1 MVTRWADADF
11 PIVAT
16 NDGVAYLDADWRVTV
31 RLSVFDVV
39 RSSVFVVPAGF
50 SSDGASVPRALWW
63 LCGDPMERPRLY
75 AALLHDWL
83 YTTGVVS
90 RAEADAIY
98 YAMLRHFGYSP
109 MDASVNYLAVRL
121 FGSRHYGRR
130 AA

>member
-1 MVTRWADADF
+1 MKTKWADADF
-11 PIVAT
+11 PVVAT
-16 NDGVAYLDADWRVTV
+16 NDGIAYLDDDWRV
-31 RLSVFDVV
+31 SV
-39 RSSVFVVPAGF
+39 RSSVFVVPADF
-50 SSDGASVPRALWW
+50 SSDGASVPHALWW

-75 AALLHDWL
+75 AAMLHDWL

-109 MDASVNYLAVRL
+109 VDASVNYLAVRL

-130 AA
+130 A

>member
-1 MVTRWADADF
+1 MKTRWADADF

-16 NDGVAYLDADWRVTV
+16 NDGVAYLDANWRV
-31 RLSVFDVV
+31 SV
-39 RSSVFVVPAGF
+39 RSSVFVVPADF
-50 SSDGASVPRALWW
+50 SSDGASVPRSLRW

-109 MDASVNYLAVRL
+109 VDASVNYLAVRL

>member
-1 MVTRWADADF
+1 MKTKWADADF
-11 PIVAT
+11 PVVAT
-16 NDGVAYLDADWRVTV
+16 NDGIAYLDDDWRV
-31 RLSVFDVV
+31 SVF
-39 RSSVFVVPAGF
+39 RPKFSAEFVVPADF

-75 AALLHDWL
+75 AAMLHDWL

-109 MDASVNYLAVRL
+109 VDASVNYLAVRL

-130 AA
+130 A

>member
-1 MVTRWADADF
+1 MKTKWADADF
-11 PIVAT
+11 PVVAT
-16 NDGVAYLDADWRVTV
+16 NDGIAYLDDDWHV
-31 RLSVFDVV
+31 SV
-39 RSSVFVVPAGF
+39 RSSVFVVPADF

-75 AALLHDWL
+75 AAMLHDWL

-109 MDASVNYLAVRL
+109 VGASVNYLAVRL

-130 AA
+130 A

>member
-1 MVTRWADADF
+1 MKTKWADADF
-11 PIVAT
+11 PVVAT
-16 NDGVAYLDADWRVTV
+16 NDGIAYLDEDWRV
-31 RLSVFDVV
+31 SV
-39 RSSVFVVPAGF
+39 RSSVLVVPADF
-50 SSDGASVPRALWW
+50 SSDGASVPRALQW

-109 MDASVNYLAVRL
+109 VDASVNYLAVRL

-130 AA
+130 S

>member
-1 MVTRWADADF
+1 MKSKWADASF
-11 PIVAT
+11 PITTTYRGVAT
-16 NDGVAYLDADWRVTV
+16 VMEEWHVAV
-31 RLSVFDVV
+31 RGHEFAVPVG
-39 RSSVFVVPAGF
+39 FV
-50 SSDGASVPRALWW
+50 SDGASVPRALRW

-90 RAEADAIY
+90 RAEADAVY

-109 MDASVNYLAVRL
+109 VDASVNYLAVRL

>member
-16 NDGVAYLDADWRVTV
+16 NDGVAYLDADWRV
-31 RLSVFDVV
+31 SV
-39 RSSVFVVPAGF
+39 RSSVFVVPADF

-90 RAEADAIY
+90 RAEADTVY

-109 MDASVNYLAVRL
+109 VNASVNYLAVRL

>member
-1 MVTRWADADF
+1 MKTKWADADF
-11 PIVAT
+11 PVVAT
-16 NDGVAYLDADWRVTV
+16 NDGIAYLDDDWCV
-31 RLSVFDVV
+31 SV
-39 RSSVFVVPAGF
+39 RSSVFVVPADF

-75 AALLHDWL
+75 AAMLHDWL

-109 MDASVNYLAVRL
+109 VDASVNYLAVRL

-130 AA
+130 M

>member
-1 MVTRWADADF
+1 MTTRWADADF

-16 NDGVAYLDADWRVTV
+16 NAGVAYLDADWRV
-31 RLSVFDVV
+31 SV

-50 SSDGASVPRALWW
+50 SSDGASVPRSLRW

-98 YAMLRHFGYSP
+98 YAMLRHFGYSSV
-109 MDASVNYLAVRL
+109 DASVNYLAVRL